1 MRIERLLAD
10 ELPVGAPL
18 QEHGLDEPAHRRQA
32 MRLELRGAF
41 LQSALERR
49 RRTLEGGKHEA
60 EARCHGHRLQSEPGP
75 VESRVLRLPRHA
87 YERARVVVLPAVAR
101 AANAA
106 IYTECE
112 PRGRVTVDQSRAAMP
127 ADVAEAADRAIRA
140 AEQQS
145 GAAQEIEADRR
156 PGRRQIGDVADEL
169 PTRQE
174 DAFALQR
181 KEFGTDIAGAG
192 EGLHRWRGGRA
203 RRQVDQRPPCSP
215 ELATGSRGASAT
227 GSSCPSQF
235 APAGSSFC
243 TSRDAVT

>member
-18 QEHGLDEPAHRRQA
+18 QQLGFDEPAHCRQS

-41 LQSALERR
+41 LQSALERC
-49 RRTLEGGKHEA
+49 RRTLERGKNEA
-60 EARCHGHRLQSEPGP
+60 EARCHGHRLQTEPRP
-75 VESRVLRLPRHA
+75 VESRVLGLPRHV
-87 YERARVVVLPAVAR
+87 YERAFLVVLPAVAR
-101 AANAA
+101 AVDAA
-106 IYTECE
+106 VDTECE
-112 PRGRVTVDQSRAAMP
+112 PGGRVAVDQSRAAMP
-127 ADVAEAADRAIRA
+127 ADVAEAANRAIRA

-156 PGRRQIGDVADEL
+156 PGRRQISDVADEL
-169 PTRQE
+169 PARQE

-181 KEFGTDIAGAG
+181 EEFGTGIAGAG
-192 EGLHRWRGGRA
+192 EGLHWWRGGRA

-215 ELATGSRGASAT
+215 EIATGSRGVSAT

-235 APAGSSFC
+235 APAGSSFS
-243 TSRDAVT
+243 TRRDAVT